1 MNEQIKL
8 QQLKTE
14 VEELK
19 QILQIHEENLDQLFD
34 GKARDLVGTQTYRDA
49 KAQGTPLD
57 INKIYKDEII
67 RIKAEVKAIVSD
79 IWQKND
85 QILKL
90 LES

>member
-34 GKARDLVGTQTYRDA
+34 GKARDLVDPQTYRDA